1 MSEKILLVDDE
12 KDFLDVM
19 SERIEARGMDVTTA
33 DSAEK
38 ALKDVESG
46 GFDAII
52 LDLMMPGMDGLQT
65 LKAIKKKNPD
75 LQVILLTGH
84 ATVEKGIEAMK
95 LGAMDFLEK
104 PADLDKLTEIIKKA
118 QARKMVIIERKMEE
132 KMKQIIGTKGW
143 EPQRCIKKME
153 KTSPN
158 IMCVEATKNPGR
170 IAGIDQRCNPG
181 SVRFFSIFFTLRES
195 LRRPAFALS
204 RDRSRP
210 LRLHPC

>member
-19 SERIEARGMDVTTA
+19 SERIEARGMEVSTA
-33 DSAEK
+33 DSAAQALEK
-38 ALKDVESG
+38 VESG

-52 LDLMMPGMDGLQT
+52 LDLMMPGMDGLEA

-75 LQVILLTGH
+75 LQVVLLTGH

-95 LGAMDFLEK
+95 LGAMDFIEK
-104 PADLDKLTEIIKKA
+104 PADLDKLTDIIKKA

-143 EPQRCIKKME
+143 
-153 KTSPN
+153 
-158 IMCVEATKNPGR
+158 
-170 IAGIDQRCNPG
+170 
-181 SVRFFSIFFTLRES
+181 
-195 LRRPAFALS
+195 
-204 RDRSRP
+204 
-210 LRLHPC
+210 

>member
-19 SERIEARGMDVTTA
+19 SERIQARGMDVTTA
-33 DSAEK
+33 ESAEK
-38 ALKDVESG
+38 ALESVESG
-46 GFDAII
+46 GYDAII

-104 PADLDKLTEIIKKA
+104 PADLDKLTEIIHKA
-118 QARKMVIIERKMEE
+118 QARKMVIIERRMEE

-143 EPQRCIKKME
+143 
-153 KTSPN
+153 
-158 IMCVEATKNPGR
+158 
-170 IAGIDQRCNPG
+170 
-181 SVRFFSIFFTLRES
+181 
-195 LRRPAFALS
+195 
-204 RDRSRP
+204 
-210 LRLHPC
+210 

>member
-19 SERIEARGMDVTTA
+19 SERIQARGMDVTTA
-33 DSAEK
+33 ESAEK
-38 ALKDVESG
+38 ALESVESG
-46 GFDAII
+46 GYDAII

-143 EPQRCIKKME
+143 
-153 KTSPN
+153 
-158 IMCVEATKNPGR
+158 
-170 IAGIDQRCNPG
+170 
-181 SVRFFSIFFTLRES
+181 
-195 LRRPAFALS
+195 
-204 RDRSRP
+204 
-210 LRLHPC
+210 